1 MNTRR
6 LGWLVPLVLGGA
18 FVVLLAVLLLGGSG
32 SRRPGPFYAAPTRL
46 PGGPPGTLIRK
57 ELIPHF
63 YPGAKRTPACSTSPR
78 AWTDAPPRSAGWWW
92 TRKHQLAHGRKVIA
106 FTHGMVGI
114 ARSCAPSLQRG
125 NIGQVIEG
133 LGEFIAEGY
142 VVTASDYTGLGTAGR
157 APFLLGR
164 VEAKNTL
171 DAVRAAH
178 RLRQAH
184 AGVEFAVWGSSQGGA
199 ASFFTGQL
207 AASYAPGLHL
217 VGVAAGAPVPSLV
230 ELFRVGAKN
239 PTGRVLLAMALD
251 SWQEVFGDP
260 RLQRIV
266 APAAR
271 PALAAVA
278 SYCLYGS
285 GILGAVPTAL
295 ALELDFRHRPPW
307 ASQPWSAIRAQAT
320 PGTAP
325 IGVPILITQGGAD
338 KIVPARVTEGFV
350 RRLCA
355 MGETVDLRVYPS
367 VEHREAG
374 ILAARR
380 RGRLDRRTLRRDARA
395 EHLRL
400 SGAPRCDRRTA
411 TLGRAAPTPV
421 APPAD
426 DRPARSP
433 S

>member
-18 FVVLLAVLLLGGSG
+18 FLVLLAVLLLGGSG

-63 YPGAKRTPACSTSPR
+63 YPGAKTYRVLYKSTGVDGRPAAVSGLVVVPE
-78 AWTDAPPRSAGWWW
+78 APAP
-92 TRKHQLAHGRKVIA
+92 AHGRKVIA

-285 GILGAVPTAL
+285 QILGAVPTAL

-374 ILAARR
+374 ILAAP
-380 RGRLDRRTLRRDARA
+380 DVAAWIA
-395 EHLRL
+395 ERFA
-400 SGAPRCDRRTA
+400 GTPAPSTC
-411 TLGRAAPTPV
+411 G
-421 APPAD
+421 
-426 DRPARSP
+426 
-433 S
+433 